1 MKEFLA
7 ALLLFSNM
15 HPLTLQQS
23 MEVKKVEESLFAPCC
38 YTQSIAVH
46 TSPIA
51 QQMRQEVTQ
60 MVAAGKSETE
70 IVAHYKTLY
79 GEQILIVPDGRTG
92 VLLFLFPF
100 AVFLGASG
108 ILVLSVRK
116 MLRKKTGSFVGPVPD
131 MPVSKWDAIRAEIDR
146 ATGESN

>member
-7 ALLLFSNM
+7 AVLLFSSM
-15 HPLTLQQS
+15 HPLTLQQG

-46 TSPIA
+46 ASPIA
-51 QQMRQEVTQ
+51 GQMRQEVTE
-60 MVAAGKSETE
+60 MVAAGKSGTE
-70 IVAHYKTLY
+70 IIAHYKTLY
-79 GEQILIVPDGRTG
+79 GEQILIVPDGKTG
-92 VLLFLFPF
+92 VLLFLLPL
-100 AVFLGASG
+100 AVFLGASA

-116 MLRKKTGSFVGPVPD
+116 MLRKKTGSFAGPIPD
-131 MPVSKWDAIRAEIDR
+131 MRGWKWDAIRAEIDR